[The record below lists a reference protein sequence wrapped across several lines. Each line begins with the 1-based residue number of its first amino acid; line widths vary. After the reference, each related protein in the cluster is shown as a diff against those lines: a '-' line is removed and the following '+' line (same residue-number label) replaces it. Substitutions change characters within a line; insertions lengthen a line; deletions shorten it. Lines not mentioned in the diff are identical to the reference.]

1 MAIELSTAGI
11 TLSWKAESV
20 AGTRPTTGY
29 AQLEGLKEI
38 PDLAPAPESLET
50 TTLDATEYK
59 TYINGLKDLGG
70 ALGFNF
76 NMTQS
81 FVADWDALISGYTSA
96 KASGLAIWFKIYVP
110 GLTKAVY
117 FTGIPSELGMPGVS
131 VNAVLEITAYITQSS
146 GLLWA

>member
-11 TLSWKAESV
+11 TLSWKEEAT

-29 AQLEGLKEI
+29 NILEGLKEI

-70 ALGFNF
+70 ALGFMF
-76 NMTQS
+76 NMTQA
-81 FVADWDALISGYTSA
+81 FITDWDALITAYGTA
-96 KASGLAIWFKIYVP
+96 KAAGKEVWFKIYVP

-131 VNAVLEITAYITQSS
+131 VNAVLEINAYITQSS